1 MSSVIPLRKE
11 PETAE
16 EYVGA
21 HPEYKT
27 SREQLIAENAFE
39 AGRRAGFRE
48 GNRRGY
54 ALGYDAGLSVGM
66 VSSAGA

>member
-1 MSSVIPLRKE
+1 MSDVIPLRKE

-16 EYVGA
+16 EYLGA
-21 HPEYKT
+21 HPEYQTPKE
-27 SREQLIAENAFE
+27 RLLVENAFQ

-54 ALGYDAGLSVGM
+54 TLGYDAGLSVGM